1 MKDSDLKQFVQ
12 FHRMNI
18 LDDNKR
24 VSKLGS
30 CPVKYFQ
37 DPYDY
42 NALTSMDCIKYETEK
57 VYTIEVLESELERM
71 AYFEAEVF
79 NKMRERGHY
88 NMFEYIM
95 KQKENEKYLKNK
107 YPAVKKAYEHYSLI
121 LKLAESG
128 EM

>member
-1 MKDSDLKQFVQ
+1 MKDSDLKQFLQ

-24 VSKLGS
+24 AHKHQ
-30 CPVKYFQ
+30 PFPIKYSQ
-37 DPYDY
+37 DPSDY
-42 NALTSMDCIKYETEK
+42 NALTSMEVIQYETER

-88 NMFEYIM
+88 NMFEYLM
-95 KQKENEKYLKNK
+95 KQKENEKYLKDK

-128 EM
+128 EL